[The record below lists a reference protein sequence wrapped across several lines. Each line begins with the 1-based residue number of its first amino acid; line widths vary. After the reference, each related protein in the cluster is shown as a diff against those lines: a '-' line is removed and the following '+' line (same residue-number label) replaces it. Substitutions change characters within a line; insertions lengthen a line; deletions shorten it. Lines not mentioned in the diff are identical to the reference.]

1 MPSTEAFSRRS
12 FMQSVLAAA
21 PIIRGHGKINPPVS
35 VPDLALV
42 RHDGASTKLLPLV
55 NGHATAI
62 QLMFTSCMT
71 TCPIQAAI
79 FDKVQT
85 MLPRMTE
92 RGIQLL
98 SLSIDPEDDTPA
110 ALAAWRLRFHA
121 GPNWIAAA
129 PSLADAPR
137 LQEFF
142 GKGGDAADHSAQV
155 HIIDRRGNLVWRTFE
170 LPTPL
175 EVANIL
181 QKI

>member
-1 MPSTEAFSRRS
+1 
-12 FMQSVLAAA
+12 MQSMLAAA
-21 PIIRGHGKINPPVS
+21 PIIRGHGKIDPPVS

-42 RHDGASTKLLPLV
+42 RYDGASMKLLPLV

-79 FDKVQT
+79 FAKVQA
-85 MLPRMTE
+85 MLPAMQD

-110 ALAAWRLRFHA
+110 ALSAWRQRFHA
-121 GPNWIAAA
+121 GPNWIAAS
-129 PSLADAPR
+129 PSLADVPR
-137 LQEFF
+137 LQDFF
-142 GKGGDAADHSAQV
+142 GKGGDSSDHSTQV
-155 HIIDRRGNLVWRTFE
+155 HIVDRKGNLVWRTFE
-170 LPTPL
+170 LPTPQ
-175 EVANIL
+175 EIASVL